1 MQFARAVEVY
11 EQIEGTTKRLEMT
24 GLLVTLL
31 RDTPPDDLDK
41 VVYLTRG
48 RIHPDYSGIE
58 LGLAE
63 KMVIRVLDHATGL
76 DEARGEKLWKEKG
89 DLGLGG
95 EQVIASRR
103 LQPVAPKAMPVA
115 HVYASAEPTACAI

>member
-24 GLLVTLL
+24 GLLVSLL

-48 RIHPDYSGIE
+48 RIHPDYLGVE

-63 KMVIRVLDHATGL
+63 KMVIRVLAHATG
-76 DEARGEKLWKEKG
+76 DRK
-89 DLGLGG
+89 
-95 EQVIASRR
+95 STR
-103 LQPVAPKAMPVA
+103 LNSSHQIIS
-115 HVYASAEPTACAI
+115 YAVFCLKKKKSE

>member
-24 GLLVTLL
+24 GLLVSLL

-41 VVYLTRG
+41 VVDLTRG

-63 KMVIRVLDHATGL
+63 EMVIRVLAHATGL
-76 DEARGEKLWKEKG
+76 GEARVGQRWTEKG
-89 DLGLGG
+89 YLGPVG
-95 EQVIASRR
+95 EQCI
-103 LQPVAPKAMPVA
+103 
-115 HVYASAEPTACAI
+115 

>member
-24 GLLVTLL
+24 GLLVSLL

-48 RIHPDYSGIE
+48 RIHPDYSGID

-63 KMVIRVLDHATGL
+63 KMVIRVLAHATVL
-76 DEARGEKLWKEKG
+76 AEARVEELWK
-89 DLGLGG
+89 
-95 EQVIASRR
+95 
-103 LQPVAPKAMPVA
+103 
-115 HVYASAEPTACAI
+115 AEARPGSVVEHGTQ

>member
-48 RIHPDYSGIE
+48 RIHPDYAGIE

-63 KMVIRVLDHATGL
+63 KMVMRVLAHATGL
-76 DEARGEKLWKEKG
+76 DDARITGLWKEKG
-89 DLGLGG
+89 DLGLVAQ
-95 EQVIASRR
+95 EAISARRRSRWNR
-103 LQPVAPKAMPVA
+103 LR
-115 HVYASAEPTACAI
+115 